1 MKDKPEAIEA
11 YCRRERI
18 LTRERIQERACSL
31 AGSGKSIDLQIQG
44 GGE

>member
-1 MKDKPEAIEA
+1 MKDKPEAIEV

-18 LTRERIQERACSL
+18 LNREGIQERACSL
-31 AGSGKSIDLQIQG
+31 AGSGKSIGLEMEG